1 MQWQSRRQSKRGI
14 KLYEELYKL
23 LSMIGLESALVC
35 EEETVHLRCSVL
47 HFDPFNWPWSGI
59 YMSFHLLPFVFT
71 VVSWEEKE
79 PMH

>member
-23 LSMIGLESALVC
+23 LSMIGLES
-35 EEETVHLRCSVL
+35 E
-47 HFDPFNWPWSGI
+47 PWSVKKRLSALDVQYYILILLTGHGVES
-59 YMSFHLLPFVFT
+59 MSFHLLPFVFT